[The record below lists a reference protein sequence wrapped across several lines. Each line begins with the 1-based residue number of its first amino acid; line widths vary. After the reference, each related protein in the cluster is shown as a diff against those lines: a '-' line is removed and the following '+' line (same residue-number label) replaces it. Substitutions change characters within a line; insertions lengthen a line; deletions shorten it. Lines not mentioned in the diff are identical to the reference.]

1 MDFVGAFVI
10 GRLAAAFAGFVSSRS
25 GGIVWG
31 GEVEWRGLE
40 LAYDVY

>member
-1 MDFVGAFVI
+1 VDFVGAFVI

-25 GGIVWG
+25 GGIENRWG
-31 GEVEWRGLE
+31 EWRGLE